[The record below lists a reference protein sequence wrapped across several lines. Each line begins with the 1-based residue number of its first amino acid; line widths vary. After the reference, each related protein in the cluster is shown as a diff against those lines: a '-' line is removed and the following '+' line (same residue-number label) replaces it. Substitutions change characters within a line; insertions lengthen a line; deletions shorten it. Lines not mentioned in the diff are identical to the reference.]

1 MEVSGYEENMYVHR
15 KKFPEDLAILVSTN
29 NAVKPVGRHSIL

>member
-1 MEVSGYEENMYVHR
+1 MSIERNFREGYRE
-15 KKFPEDLAILVSTN
+15 EDLAILVSTN